1 MVIIPKKMH
10 YKVFPSASHY
20 GSFSVFPRQGVDM
33 EIITAPC
40 VDRPTVEVSEHQSVL
55 DLGELE
61 LALVGG
67 GTGDICLG

>member
-1 MVIIPKKMH
+1 
-10 YKVFPSASHY
+10 
-20 GSFSVFPRQGVDM
+20 M

>member
-1 MVIIPKKMH
+1 
-10 YKVFPSASHY
+10 
-20 GSFSVFPRQGVDM
+20 M
-33 EIITAPC
+33 EIITAPR
-40 VDRPTVEVSEHQSVL
+40 VDLPTVEVGEHHNVL